1 MKSVRS
7 VPPFAATQRNYLWM
21 CWPLLER
28 IEVLNVEA
36 NSRLGKLV
44 TRNSYTQSLKLTSG
58 SYKRRLSSIT
68 SFARFYQ
75 QNTRS
80 VIMWGPFRW
89 NTKTMQCFFWKYYSL
104 WLWTFL
110 GFEIT
115 AFCGYLEIGSRIDF
129 WSFAIEKFEYN
140 KFNELTKQYRE
151 AENQIKLFFHLR
163 LMAVR
168 R

>member
-44 TRNSYTQSLKLTSG
+44 TRNSNTQSLKLTSG

-68 SFARFYQ
+68 SFTRFYQ
-75 QNTRS
+75 IKHAISYNVRTFPLEHKNNAMFLLEVLLLVALNVSWIRNNCILWIFRDWKQN
-80 VIMWGPFRW
+80 
-89 NTKTMQCFFWKYYSL
+89 
-104 WLWTFL
+104 WLLVT
-110 GFEIT
+110 
-115 AFCGYLEIGSRIDF
+115 D
-129 WSFAIEKFEYN
+129 
-140 KFNELTKQYRE
+140 ELTKQYRE